1 MFLVRI
7 AGMDGYASYLTLAMA
22 AQTSVCQDEC
32 PECNGP
38 MDPSDPAV
46 TFRYPSANPGS
57 PDTYLVTVCGGCSA
71 PVALRIATSMA
82 EMQTPT
88 VGDLPF

>member
-1 MFLVRI
+1 MFLVRV

-22 AQTSVCQDEC
+22 AQTSACQDEC

-46 TFRYPSANPGS
+46 TFRYPSANS
-57 PDTYLVTVCGGCSA
+57 PDTYLVTVDAACA
-71 PVALRIATSMA
+71 PTIATRIATSVA
-82 EMQTPT
+82 ERENPT
-88 VGDLPF
+88 IGDLPF